1 MRTIKFRGKCV
12 PDSKYAGEWVTGGL
26 SQMSEGVTPHDED
39 LIVRFICG
47 ICTRSYHVI
56 PDTVGQ
62 FTGLLDK
69 DGCEIY
75 EGDIVQTQFNKEP
88 FGLVAWHPDG
98 YFFIDTAFGTR
109 ESWCTSGFTPLGEF
123 MRHLVSGQ
131 PIQLSIVGN
140 VHDNPG
146 LAAKSNAKSEFAG
159 AKIVIDETQE
169 LMWDA
174 VKQASEKPNKE
185 D

>member
-1 MRTIKFRGKCV
+1 
-12 PDSKYAGEWVTGGL
+12 
-26 SQMSEGVTPHDED
+26 MSEDITPHDED
-39 LIVRFICG
+39 LIIRFLG
-47 ICTRSYHVI
+47 DNCTISYHII

-62 FTGLLDK
+62 FTGLRDK
-69 DGCEIY
+69 DGREIY

-88 FGLVAWHPDG
+88 FGLVTWHPDG
-98 YFFIDTAFGTR
+98 YFFIDTTFGALEPR
-109 ESWCTSGFTPLGEF
+109 RTSGFTPLGEF
-123 MRHLVSGQ
+123 MGYFISGQ
-131 PIQLSIVGN
+131 PIQLSVIGN
-140 VHDNPG
+140 VHDNLG

-174 VKQASEKPNKE
+174 VKQASGKPNKE